1 LYNKSIE
8 EKKMTPNILGIDF
21 TSRPTRHKPVTIA
34 LCQFDESA
42 ATLILRKIVRA
53 VDFVEMQNFLIKA
66 TPWLGA
72 FDFPFGLPREFI
84 QEQGWLGG
92 LKESP
97 KGSFNN
103 WRHITNIVISQTRA
117 ELVVRCKAYCD
128 ARPAGEK
135 FAHRAVDH
143 LAGSSPSMKWVNPPV
158 LFMLHAGLPILLA
171 LDCTLPSLDENN
183 KNIHRVALEGYP
195 GFTARQ
201 ITRQSYKS
209 DDRAKQTIEREA
221 ARQAILAQLCDRHGH
236 APLGVRL
243 KASRSL
249 RAAMIADASG
259 DSLDAAICA
268 LQAAYAYI
276 RRDARYGYPTNVD
289 PLEGWIAGI

>member
-1 LYNKSIE
+1 MMPK
-8 EKKMTPNILGIDF
+8 ILGIDF
-21 TSRPTRHKPVTIA
+21 TSRPTRQKPVTIA
-34 LCQFDESA
+34 LCHLDER
-42 ATLILRKIVRA
+42 ATTLTLHEIVRA
-53 VDFVEMQNFLIKA
+53 VDFIQMQQFLIKA
-66 TPWLGA
+66 TPWVGA

-97 KGSFNN
+97 ND
-103 WRHITNIVISQTRA
+103 WRRITNIVINQTRA

-135 FAHRAVDH
+135 FAHRAVDRF
-143 LAGSSPSMKWVNPPV
+143 AGSSPSMKWVNPPV

-195 GFTARQ
+195 GLTARQ

-209 DDRAKQTIEREA
+209 DDRAKQTIEREV
-221 ARQAILAQLCDRHGH
+221 ARKTILAQLCRGH

-243 KASRSL
+243 KASRPL
-249 RAAMIADASG
+249 CAEMIADASG

-276 RRDARYGYPTNVD
+276 RRDVRYGYPANVD